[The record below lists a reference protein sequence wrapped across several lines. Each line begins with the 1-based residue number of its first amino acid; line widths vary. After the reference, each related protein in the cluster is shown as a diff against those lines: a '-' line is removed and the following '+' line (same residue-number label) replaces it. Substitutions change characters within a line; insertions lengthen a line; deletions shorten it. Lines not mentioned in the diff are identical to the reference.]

1 MEERKIGERKAQDA
15 PMLFNIDR
23 PKPSNIQAEVAV
35 LGSMLLSPS
44 AVSTALS
51 ALNFKGA
58 FYRPAHQTIF
68 DAILMLNSGKNEAAV
83 DPIVLANY
91 LEREGRLEEI
101 GGRSYLTELMDAVP
115 TAANIEH
122 YVDIVR
128 QNAILRRII
137 DASSSAIINCYDPKE
152 EVNSL
157 LDSVQQSIF
166 EIASMNQTKDFVDI
180 SQLTIEAIDYL
191 DKLMKGN
198 KDVMGIPTGFD
209 MDRMITGLKPGELFV
224 LAARPSIGKTAFALN
239 MVTNIA
245 IGPDPQPV
253 GIFSLEM
260 PALQLVIRMLCSLTR
275 KSMSDLRHGSI
286 SASDWAE
293 VMNAV
298 EQLQKSGIL
307 IDDTGA
313 IDILELRAKARR
325 MRAQHGIKAIF
336 IDYLQLI
343 KVHNKSS
350 NASRE
355 NEVAM
360 ISGTLKAMAKELNIP
375 VVVLAQLNRQAEQQG
390 EKPKLS
396 HLRESGAIE
405 QDADIVALLH
415 RERDKQYEQGE
426 GNDDKPLK
434 AELIIAKNRNGG
446 TGTNHLLFFPK
457 YTCFINAAASESGDE

>member
-1 MEERKIGERKAQDA
+1 MNGKKNEDNKAA
-15 PMLFNIDR
+15 EVPMLFSIDR
-23 PKPSNIQAEVAV
+23 PKPSNHQAEVAV
-35 LGSMLLSPS
+35 LGSMLISPE

-51 ALNFKGA
+51 ALNFDGA
-58 FYRPAHQTIF
+58 FFWPAHQTIF
-68 DAILMLNSGKNEAAV
+68 NAIMELNTGKNEAAV
-83 DPIVLANY
+83 DIVVLADY
-91 LEREGRLEEI
+91 LERTGKLEEI
-101 GGRSYLTELMDAVP
+101 GGRTYLTELMDAVP

-137 DASSSAIINCYDPKE
+137 DASSRAIINSYEHDE
-152 EVNSL
+152 DVSSL

-166 EIASMNQTKDFVDI
+166 DIANMNQAKDFVSI
-180 SQLTIEAIDYL
+180 SKLAYDAIEYL
-191 DKLMKGN
+191 DRLLHNDKG
-198 KDVMGIPTGFD
+198 VMGIQTGFD

-245 IGPDPQPV
+245 LGSNPHPV

-275 KSMSDLRHGSI
+275 ISMSDFRHSKL
-286 SASDWAE
+286 STTDWSE
-293 VMNAV
+293 VMKVAD
-298 EQLQKSGIL
+298 QLQKSEIY

-325 MRAQHGIKAIF
+325 MRAQHNIQVIF

-343 KVHNKSS
+343 KVHSKS

-355 NEVAM
+355 NEVSM
-360 ISGTLKAMAKELNIP
+360 ISGALKAMAKELNIP

-405 QDADIVALLH
+405 QDADVVALLH
-415 RERDKQYEQGE
+415 RDRDKQYEQGE
-426 GNDDKPLK
+426 GNDDTPLK

-446 TGTNHLLFFPK
+446 TGKNHLLFFPR
-457 YTCFINAAASESGDE
+457 YTCFANAAPSESGDE

>member
-1 MEERKIGERKAQDA
+1 MIDRQNDESNAKAA
-15 PMLFNIDR
+15 PMLFSIDR

-35 LGSMLLSPS
+35 LGSMLIDPN
-44 AVSTALS
+44 AVSSALS
-51 ALNFKGA
+51 ALRFEGA
-58 FYRPAHQTIF
+58 FFRPAHQTIF
-68 DAILMLNSGKNEAAV
+68 NAIMELNGGKNEAAV
-83 DPIVLANY
+83 DPVVLADY
-91 LEREGRLEEI
+91 LEKTGKLEEI
-101 GGRSYLTELMDAVP
+101 GGRGYLTELMDAVP

-137 DASSSAIINCYDPKE
+137 DASSRAIMNCYEQSED
-152 EVNSL
+152 VSSL
-157 LDSVQQSIF
+157 LDTVQQSIF
-166 EIASMNQTKDFVDI
+166 DIANMNQTKDFVSI
-180 SQLTIEAIDYL
+180 SKLAYDAIEYL
-191 DKLMKGN
+191 DKLMHGDKG
-198 KDVMGIPTGFD
+198 VMGIPTQFD

-239 MVTNIA
+239 IATNIA
-245 IGPDPQPV
+245 VGPDSHPI

-275 KSMSDLRHGSI
+275 ISMSDLRHGNI
-286 SASDWAE
+286 STTQWAD
-293 VMNAV
+293 VMNAAD
-298 EQLQKSGIL
+298 QLQKSGIF

-325 MRAQHGIKAIF
+325 MRAQHGIEAIF

-343 KVHNKSS
+343 KVHSKS

-360 ISGTLKAMAKELNIP
+360 ISGALKAMAKELNIP

-415 RERDKQYEQGE
+415 RDRDKQYEQGE
-426 GNDDKPLK
+426 GNDDTPLK

-446 TGTNHLLFFPK
+446 TGTTHLLFFPK
-457 YTCFINAAASESGDE
+457 YTCFVNAAASESGDE

>member
-1 MEERKIGERKAQDA
+1 MDGKRYDDGKTAET
-15 PMLFNIDR
+15 PMLFSIDR

-35 LGSMLLSPS
+35 LGSMLLAPE
-44 AVSTALS
+44 AVGTALS
-51 ALNFKGA
+51 ALRFEGA
-58 FYRPAHQTIF
+58 FFRPAHQTIF
-68 DAILMLNSGKNEAAV
+68 NAIMELNSGKNEAAV
-83 DPIVLANY
+83 DIVVLADY
-91 LEREGRLEEI
+91 LEKAGKLEEI
-101 GGRSYLTELMDAVP
+101 GGRNYLTELMDAVP

-137 DASSSAIINCYDPKE
+137 DASSRAIMNCYEPE
-152 EVNSL
+152 EDVSSL
-157 LDSVQQSIF
+157 LDTVQQSIF
-166 EIASMNQTKDFVDI
+166 DIANMNQTKDFVSI
-180 SQLTIEAIDYL
+180 STLAYDAIEYL
-191 DKLMKGN
+191 DKLMHSDKA
-198 KDVMGIPTGFD
+198 VMGISTGFD

-245 IGPDPQPV
+245 VGSNAHPV

-275 KSMSDLRHGSI
+275 ISMSDLRHGSF
-286 SASDWAE
+286 STAQWAE
-293 VMNAV
+293 VMNAAD
-298 EQLQKSGIL
+298 QLQKAGIF

-325 MRAQHGIKAIF
+325 MRAQYNIQAIF

-343 KVHNKSS
+343 KVHSKS

-360 ISGTLKAMAKELNIP
+360 ISGALKAMAKELSIP

-415 RERDKQYEQGE
+415 RDRDKQYEQGE

-457 YTCFINAAASESGDE
+457 YTCFVNATANEGDE

>member
-1 MEERKIGERKAQDA
+1 MEERKFGERKAQDA

-58 FYRPAHQTIF
+58 FYRPAHQAIF
-68 DAILMLNSGKNEAAV
+68 DAILILNSGKNEAAV

-91 LEREGRLEEI
+91 LEKEGRLEEI

-180 SQLTIEAIDYL
+180 SKLAFEAIEYL
-191 DKLMKGN
+191 DRLMKGN
-198 KDVMGIPTGFD
+198 KDVLGISTGFD

-275 KSMSDLRHGSI
+275 KSMSDLRRGNM

-293 VMNAV
+293 IMNAA

-325 MRAQHGIKAIF
+325 MRAQHDIKAVF